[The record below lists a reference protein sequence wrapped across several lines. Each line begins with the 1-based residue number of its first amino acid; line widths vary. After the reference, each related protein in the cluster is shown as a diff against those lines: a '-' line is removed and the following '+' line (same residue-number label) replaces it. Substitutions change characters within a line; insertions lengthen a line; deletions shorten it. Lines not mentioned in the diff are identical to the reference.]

1 MQGINPRDCQR
12 WPARNKKRYVC
23 EEGRTCSFLKHTFL
37 IYGILE
43 ACIFARVLLGGILEM
58 YKITYILSG
67 KPCGLPYVIYA
78 SFFTLIEK

>member
-58 YKITYILSG
+58 YEINYILSG

-78 SFFTLIEK
+78 SLFTLTEK